1 MKTIYSC
8 NLTGTK
14 MGQLGR
20 VKDQITVGTTLNI
33 IRRPDNAYDG
43 QAMSVHF
50 GDELLGVTNPQ
61 IGWIPVKEVE
71 DKIVKS
77 VLFNLMSHGIDLYA
91 VVTHYD
97 AESRAVRV
105 DVCLHDDKDFS
116 GVTDSEGL
124 EAEADEDDIPG
135 TGDND

>member
-20 VKDQITVGTTLNI
+20 VADQIAVGTTLNI
-33 IRRPDNAYDG
+33 IRRPDNAYDS

-61 IGWIPVKEVE
+61 IGWIPAKEVE

-77 VLFNLMSHGIDLYA
+77 VLFNLMAHGIDLHA

-97 AESRAVRV
+97 AESRAVRC
-105 DVCLHDDKDFS
+105 DICLDDERDFS
-116 GVTDSEGL
+116 SL
-124 EAEADEDDIPG
+124 AEED
-135 TGDND
+135 GDDDLPDDYEVN